1 MAQNAKK
8 KTLAQKINVMRAAV
22 MGAND
27 GIVSVAGI
35 VIGVAGATSSNFA
48 IFISGISG
56 MLAGTVSMAMG
67 EFVSVNTQKDS
78 QRNAISHQKQALA
91 DSYDHEFN
99 TVQQKLVSDGITA
112 DLAEQ
117 ATKEMMNKDP
127 LKTSVRQKYGFNV
140 GEYTNPLSA
149 APLSA
154 AIASMISFP
163 TGSILPLVAITTF
176 PSSIRVLA
184 TGIAVI
190 IALAITGYSA
200 AKLGN
205 SNTTRGIIRNVV
217 SGILTMIVT
226 YTIGTLIGS

>member
-149 APLSA
+149 A
-154 AIASMISFP
+154 IASMISFP
-163 TGSILPLVAITTF
+163 TGSILPLVAITMF

>member
-149 APLSA
+149 A
-154 AIASMISFP
+154 IASMISFP

-190 IALAITGYSA
+190 IALAITGCSA

>member
-149 APLSA
+149 A
-154 AIASMISFP
+154 IASMISFP

>member
-35 VIGVAGATSSNFA
+35 VIGVAGATSNNFA

-78 QRNAISHQKQALA
+78 QRNAISQQREALA
-91 DSYDHEFN
+91 KSYDHEYGA
-99 TVQQKLVSDGITA
+99 VRQKLVSDGISTE
-112 DLAEQ
+112 LAEQ
-117 ATKEMMNKDP
+117 ATKEMMTRDP

-140 GEYTNPLSA
+140 GEFTN
-149 APLSA
+149 PLSA

-163 TGSILPLVAITTF
+163 TGSILPLVAITMF
-176 PSSIRVLA
+176 PKSIRIIA
-184 TGIAVI
+184 TAIAVV
-190 IALAITGYSA
+190 IALAITGYTA

-205 SNTTRGIIRNVV
+205 SNTNRGMLRNVV
-217 SGILTMIVT
+217 SGILTMAVT
-226 YTIGTLIGS
+226 YIIGTLIGS

>member
-140 GEYTNPLSA
+140 GEYTT
-149 APLSA
+149 PLSA

>member
-117 ATKEMMNKDP
+117 ATKEMMNEDP

-140 GEYTNPLSA
+140 GEYTN
-149 APLSA
+149 PLSA

>member
-149 APLSA
+149 A
-154 AIASMISFP
+154 IASMISFP

-205 SNTTRGIIRNVV
+205 SNRTRGIIRNVV

>member
-99 TVQQKLVSDGITA
+99 TVQQKLDSDGITA

-140 GEYTNPLSA
+140 GEYTN
-149 APLSA
+149 PLSA

>member
-149 APLSA
+149 A
-154 AIASMISFP
+154 IASMISFP
-163 TGSILPLVAITTF
+163 TGSILPLIAITTF